1 VKHVSNIHYKESDG
15 NVATGNPRVTLR
27 NTCPSDTRST
37 VNPTLTGVELNTGL
51 HSKGSASNRLRDGT
65 IQ

>member
-1 VKHVSNIHYKESDG
+1 VKHVSNIHYKENDG
-15 NVATGNPRVTLR
+15 MEATGNPRVTLR

-37 VNPTLTGVELNTGL
+37 VNPTLNGQELNTGI
-51 HSKGSASNRLRDGT
+51 HDKGSASNRLRDGT